1 MFDFFERRIIDKNN
15 PLKELSETKG
25 VSMIDSF
32 SAGPASETLIPK
44 YSKMILEAYSKQERL
59 EEMRRRRQ
67 LIATGPSKRVKSR

>member
-1 MFDFFERRIIDKNN
+1 
-15 PLKELSETKG
+15 
-25 VSMIDSF
+25 MIDSF
-32 SAGPASETLIPK
+32 SADPASETLIPK